1 MAINKKLSKE
11 QQDKIVKAIEKAE
24 LNTSGEIRVHI
35 ENTCKTE
42 PLKRSI
48 EVFEKLK
55 MHQTE
60 NRNGVLFYLAL
71 NDRKFAVIG
80 DEGIN
85 SKVETNFWDDVKSL
99 MLKEFKEAKFV
110 EGLCSG
116 INLAG
121 EKLKLHFPFKTDD
134 TNELSNTISFGE

>member
-1 MAINKKLSKE
+1 
-11 QQDKIVKAIEKAE
+11 
-24 LNTSGEIRVHI
+24 
-35 ENTCKTE
+35 
-42 PLKRSI
+42 
-48 EVFEKLK
+48 
-55 MHQTE
+55 
-60 NRNGVLFYLAL
+60 VLFYLAL

-85 SKVETNFWDDVKSL
+85 SKVETNFWDDIKSL

>member
-1 MAINKKLSKE
+1 MAIHKKISKE
-11 QQDKIVKAIEKAE
+11 QQNKIVEAIEKAE

-35 ENTCKTE
+35 ENTCKTD

-48 EVFEKLK
+48 EVFEQLK

-60 NRNGVLFYLAL
+60 DRNGVLFYLAL
-71 NDRKFAVIG
+71 QDKKFAVIG

-85 SKVETNFWDDVKSL
+85 TKVETNFWDDVKSL

-110 EGLCSG
+110 EGLCGG

-121 EKLKLHFPFKTDD
+121 EKLKLYFPYKTDD